1 MTSQDKTVSG
11 SPPLRRGVG
20 SNARYVE
27 IMDTTLRDG
36 EQTSGVSFS
45 ASEKL
50 TIAQLLLT
58 EVKVDRIEIASARV
72 SEGEF
77 DAVKK
82 ITAWAKANG
91 FLNKVEVLTFVDGDT
106 SIDWMQKA
114 GAKVMNLLT
123 KGSLNHLTHQLKK
136 KPEQHFTDIAAVIA
150 MAKKKGIETNV
161 YLEDWSNGMRHS
173 PDYVFQYLDFLVTQ
187 PVKRVMLPDTLG
199 ILIPSEVYA
208 FISSITQRYP
218 DIHFDF
224 HGHNDYDLGTAN
236 VLEAVSAGAHGL
248 HLTVNGM
255 GERAGNAP
263 LASAVAVLNDFMPG
277 IKTSVVEKS
286 LYSVS
291 KLVETF
297 SGFRIPAN
305 KPVVGENV
313 FTQTAGIH
321 ADGDKKNKLYF
332 SDLMPERFG
341 RQRKYALGKT
351 SGKANIENNL
361 QQLGIQLSDK
371 DLKKVTQRI
380 IELGDRKEVVTQAD
394 LPYIIS
400 DILDNTIEDKVRIDN
415 YVLTHSKSMHP
426 SVTIKVTVH
435 GDSYEEHAQGD
446 GQYDAFMNA
455 LNKVYKQRK
464 TDLPLLIDYMVRIP
478 PGGKSDALCETVIT
492 WRHNNKE
499 FKTRGLDSDQTVS
512 AIKATQKML
521 NIL

>member
-1 MTSQDKTVSG
+1 MPQQQQHI
-11 SPPLRRGVG
+11 
-20 SNARYVE
+20 E

-82 ITAWAKANG
+82 ITKWAKANG
-91 FLNKVEVLTFVDGDT
+91 FLDKVEVLTFVDGDV
-106 SIDWMQKA
+106 SVEWMLKA

-136 KPEQHFTDIAAVIA
+136 TPEQHFADVEAVITLA
-150 MAKKKGIETNV
+150 GKKGLECNV

-173 PDYVFQYLDFLVTQ
+173 RDYVFQYLDFLQHQ
-187 PVKRVMLPDTLG
+187 PVKRIMLPDTLG
-199 ILIPSEVYA
+199 VLIPSEVFEYVSE
-208 FISSITQRYP
+208 IVQRYP
-218 DIHFDF
+218 HIHFDF
-224 HGHNDYDLGTAN
+224 HAHNDYDLGTAN
-236 VLEAVSAGAHGL
+236 VLEAIKAGAKGL
-248 HLTVNGM
+248 HLTINGM

-263 LASAVAVLNDFMPG
+263 LASAIAVLNDFMPSV
-277 IKTSVVEKS
+277 KTSVAERS

-341 RQRKYALGKT
+341 RHRKYALGKT

-361 QQLGIQLSDK
+361 QQLGIQLSDE

-380 IELGDRKEVVTQAD
+380 IELGDRKEMVTQAD

-400 DILDNTIEDKVRIDN
+400 DILDSNAIDEKVRIEN
-415 YVLTHSKSMHP
+415 YVLTHSKNLNP
-426 SVTIKVTVH
+426 SVTLKISVNGEVF
-435 GDSYEEHAQGD
+435 EEHAQGD

-455 LNKVYKQRK
+455 LKKVYKQK
-464 TDLPLLIDYMVRIP
+464 KLELPLLTDYAVRIP
-478 PGGKSDALCETVIT
+478 PGGKSDALCETIIT
-492 WRHNNKE
+492 WSYNNRE

-521 NIL
+521 NTIQPQ

>member
-1 MTSQDKTVSG
+1 MPP
-11 SPPLRRGVG
+11 SP
-20 SNARYVE
+20 RYIE

-82 ITAWAKANG
+82 ITAWAKANN
-91 FLNKVEVLTFVDGDT
+91 LLSKVEVLTFVDGDV

-114 GAKVMNLLT
+114 GARVMNLLT

-136 KPEQHFTDIAAVIA
+136 KPEQHFADIAAVIKL
-150 MAKKKGIETNV
+150 AKKKGIDTNV

-173 PDYVFQYLDFLVTQ
+173 RDYVFQYLDFLVTQ
-187 PVKRVMLPDTLG
+187 PVKRIMLPDTLG
-199 ILIPSEVYA
+199 ILVPSEVYE
-208 FISSITQRYP
+208 FVSSITQRYP

-236 VLEAVSAGAHGL
+236 VLEAVKAGAHGL

-277 IKTSVVEKS
+277 VKTAVAEKS

-341 RQRKYALGKT
+341 RQRRYALGKT

-380 IELGDRKEVVTQAD
+380 IELGDRKEVVTEAD

-400 DILDNTIEDKVRIDN
+400 DILDNTIEDKVKIDN

-426 SVTIKVTVH
+426 SVTVKVTVD

-455 LNKVYKQRK
+455 LKKVYKQRK
-464 TDLPLLIDYMVRIP
+464 TELPLLTDYAVRIP

-492 WRHNNKE
+492 WRYNNKE

-521 NIL
+521 NLL

>member
-1 MTSQDKTVSG
+1 MAVEQ
-11 SPPLRRGVG
+11 
-20 SNARYVE
+20 RYIE

-45 ASEKL
+45 APEKL

-58 EVKVDRIEIASARV
+58 EIKVDRIEIASARV

-77 DAVKK
+77 AAVKA
-82 ITAWAKANG
+82 ITKWAKANG
-91 FLNKVEVLTFVDGDT
+91 YLNKVEVLTFVDGDV
-106 SIDWMQKA
+106 SIQWMQKT

-136 KPEQHFTDIAAVIA
+136 KPEQHFADVATVITLA
-150 MAKKKGIETNV
+150 RKKGLECNV

-173 PDYVFQYLDFLVTQ
+173 KDYVFEYLDFLAEQ
-187 PVKRVMLPDTLG
+187 PVKRIMLPDTLG
-199 ILIPSEVYA
+199 VLVPSEVYDYV
-208 FISSITQRYP
+208 SSIVQRYP

-224 HGHNDYDLGTAN
+224 HAHNDYDLGTSN
-236 VLEAVSAGAHGL
+236 VLEGIKAGARGI

-277 IKTSVVEKS
+277 IKIGVDETS
-286 LYSVS
+286 LYNVS

-297 SGFRIPAN
+297 SGFRIPVN

-341 RQRKYALGKT
+341 RQRHYALGKT

-361 QQLGIQLSDK
+361 HQLGIQLSEP
-371 DLKKVTQRI
+371 DLKKVTERI

-400 DILDNTIEDKVRIDN
+400 DILDSNAIDQKVSIEN
-415 YVLTHSKSMHP
+415 YVLTHSKNLRP
-426 SVTIKVTVH
+426 SVTLEISIN
-435 GDSYEEHAQGD
+435 GELFEEHSQGD

-455 LNKVYKQRK
+455 LKKIYKK
-464 TDLPLLIDYMVRIP
+464 LKLDLPALADYAVRIP
-478 PGGKSDALCETVIT
+478 PGGKSDALCETIIT
-492 WRHNNKE
+492 WSHDNKE

-521 NIL
+521 NII